1 MLIIFFSLAQQVF
14 YGKAA
19 LRLSVPG
26 TSWGEGRGQA
36 LLLNLEVLYS
46 VDHWLS
52 KDVPPIC
59 TLPGD
64 KSLLSWLCRLDR
76 YRQK

>member
-14 YGKAA
+14 YGNAA
-19 LRLSVPG
+19 LCLSVPG
-26 TSWGEGRGQA
+26 TFWGKGRGQA

-46 VDHWLS
+46 VDRWLS

-59 TLPGD
+59 ALPGD
-64 KSLLSWLCRLDR
+64 KSLLSWLCRLDIA
-76 YRQK
+76 QND